1 MGEQWGAHR
10 AKLTAVPG
18 VVEEAAAARHVESAT
33 THRVEGATTRRVEDV
48 TTRRVEGVT
57 TRRAEGE
64 TPIGH
69 LVMTAGALEEPTGTA
84 QTGHAVALRVAA
96 VVVAVVGNSRYAHLM
111 AFDYDTF

>member
-33 THRVEGATTRRVEDV
+33 THRVEGA

>member
-1 MGEQWGAHR
+1 MGEQWDAHR
-10 AKLTAVPG
+10 AKLTAVR
-18 VVEEAAAARHVESAT
+18 VEAEAAAARRVEGAT
-33 THRVEGATTRRVEDV
+33 TRRSDVTTRRAEGATTRRVED
-48 TTRRVEGVT
+48 ET

-96 VVVAVVGNSRYAHLM
+96 VVVAVVGNSRCAHLM
-111 AFDYDTF
+111 AFDYGTFGR

>member
-1 MGEQWGAHR
+1 MGEQWDAHR
-10 AKLTAVPG
+10 AKLTAVQ
-18 VVEEAAAARHVESAT
+18 VEAAAAR
-33 THRVEGATTRRVEDV
+33 RVEDETTRRVED
-48 TTRRVEGVT
+48 ET

-96 VVVAVVGNSRYAHLM
+96 VVVAVVGNSRCARLM
-111 AFDYDTF
+111 SFDYGTFGR